1 MIRKISG
8 KIQTTPLKNLIKN
21 KSEVTNIKDIADAL
35 AETFS
40 ANSSS
45 NNKHKIENPKLSF
58 KSNNAENYN
67 GCFTLAELKEAI
79 QKSQQSA
86 QTKFAMNFSNN
97 YPEGLLTTY

>member
-8 KIQTTPLKNLIKN
+8 KILTTPLKNLIKN

-45 NNKHKIENPKLSF
+45 NYKQKIQN
-58 KSNNAENYN
+58 
-67 GCFTLAELKEAI
+67 
-79 QKSQQSA
+79 
-86 QTKFAMNFSNN
+86 
-97 YPEGLLTTY
+97 